1 MEAIMDKEKNSKQVT
16 KPPLY
21 NATENTKKTQVE
33 NGIEN
38 KKIEKH
44 SKEVVVVDSDNDEN
58 EYYTASE
65 GNSDYIY
72 DSEENVI
79 NTDDTKEKITT
90 SFRTITKEEEM
101 ENKAIPLPTPQCSHV
116 VKTQGPRIRDKS
128 RPPRYS
134 ESQRMEMESP
144 IRSDIQR
151 VLHRVGLDINNNTLL
166 QQNTESSDGST
177 TTRIPT
183 ELTINRIDR
192 IDTINIETLNIDCKK
207 Q

>member
-1 MEAIMDKEKNSKQVT
+1 MDKEKNSEQGVKT
-16 KPPLY
+16 RFY

-33 NGIEN
+33 NDTEN

-44 SKEVVVVDSDNDEN
+44 SKEVVVDSDNDE
-58 EYYTASE
+58 YCTASE

>member
-1 MEAIMDKEKNSKQVT
+1 MDKEKNSEQGVKT
-16 KPPLY
+16 RFY
-21 NATENTKKTQVE
+21 NATENTKKKQVE
-33 NGIEN
+33 NDTEN

-44 SKEVVVVDSDNDEN
+44 SKEVVVDSDNDE
-58 EYYTASE
+58 YCTASE